1 MELSFYEN
9 FVFAAIKYLE
19 VHTVY
24 LKTDFVFY
32 SPCSLKVIISKIVG
46 VRDITLCYV
55 ANFMEYF
62 ISSYIISYYC

>member
-1 MELSFYEN
+1 MN
-9 FVFAAIKYLE
+9 VIFAAIKNLE

-32 SPCSLKVIISKIVG
+32 LPCSLKVIIFKIVG
-46 VRDITLCYV
+46 VRDITLCYA
-55 ANFMEYF
+55 ANCMEYF

>member
-1 MELSFYEN
+1 MN
-9 FVFAAIKYLE
+9 VIFAAIKNLE

-46 VRDITLCYV
+46 ARDFTLCYV
-55 ANFMEYF
+55 ANCMEYF
-62 ISSYIISYYC
+62 ISS